1 MRHTVARDLP
11 ITADGLA
18 GRNLPFHLKDKRK
31 MKPVSNQIVMG
42 RLALA
47 GMLVTTIGAQAAL
60 PSQLPPMPPL
70 PTPLP
75 HDSVNMADSN
85 SAPEVKLELPITAG
99 PFAPNWESIEK
110 NYPGTPAWLREA
122 KFGIWV
128 HFGPQAAGMSGDWYA
143 RRMYAPGTL
152 AYNNHLKNQG
162 HPSSVGYKEVLRDW
176 KPSKLDP
183 AKLTA
188 MYKAAGARFL
198 IVQGVHHD
206 NFDLWDSRYQPWNS
220 TRMGPKRDL
229 VGEWSKAAKA
239 AGMRYGV
246 AFHHEYSWWWW
257 QTAYGSDKE
266 GALAGA
272 PYDGHLTAADGKGHW
287 WEGLDPR
294 RLYNVDLREYKGVTA
309 AAYSEWNPPPAGLFG
324 RHSAYATW
332 YATQWALRMMDVVER
347 YDPDFIYTDGTGAQP
362 FSGSH
367 TGAGIKA
374 DATQRVMADFYN
386 QTLKKRGKVDTF
398 SIIKFRPTTN
408 GTVNTEEGSIP
419 AGIKSDQ
426 PWIAETPVGDWY
438 YGPGF
443 TYDSGAVIRYILE
456 QVSRDGNVAICIS
469 PLPDGSL
476 DEGSTRMLKEV
487 GAWMQLNGQGI
498 YGSKAWVVLGE
509 GEDGKLRTLPGG
521 KIGKLQA
528 EFQFGPKDFRFTVGS
543 DGSLYAFSMTVPA
556 AGSEIRIRSLGK
568 AANLLG
574 KPVSAITLLG
584 HAGAPLRWKQ
594 EDDALVITAPKG
606 MPFATAIAFNI
617 R

>member
-1 MRHTVARDLP
+1 MKSLHTKKVP
-11 ITADGLA
+11 
-18 GRNLPFHLKDKRK
+18 GRVL
-31 MKPVSNQIVMG
+31 
-42 RLALA
+42 LA
-47 GMLVTTIGAQAAL
+47 GMLAATIAAHAAPPSRLPSMPPMPAL
-60 PSQLPPMPPL
+60 PSPL
-70 PTPLP
+70 PQ
-75 HDSVNMADSN
+75 DSVDMAAHD
-85 SAPEVKLELPITAG
+85 SAPEVKLALPITAG
-99 PFAPNWESIEK
+99 PFEPTWESIEK

-143 RRMYAPGTL
+143 RRMYAPGTP
-152 AYNNHLKNQG
+152 AYDNHLKNQG
-162 HPSSVGYKEVLRDW
+162 HPSRVGYKEMLRDW
-176 KPSKLDP
+176 NPSKLDP

-188 MYKAAGARFL
+188 LYKAAGARFL

-229 VGEWSKAAKA
+229 VGEWSKAARE

-257 QTAYGSDKE
+257 QTAFGSDKQ
-266 GALAGA
+266 GPLAGV
-272 PYDGHLTAADGKGHW
+272 PYDGALTMADGKGKW

-294 RLYNVDLREYKGVTA
+294 RLYNVDLREYKGVA
-309 AAYSEWNPPPAGLFG
+309 AAAQTDWNPPPAGLFS
-324 RHSAYATW
+324 RHTAYTKW

-347 YDPDFIYTDGTGAQP
+347 YDPDFIYTDGTGPQP
-362 FSGSH
+362 FSGTH
-367 TGAGIKA
+367 TGTGIKS
-374 DATQRVMADFYN
+374 DATQRVIADFYN

-408 GTVNTEEGSIP
+408 GTVNTEEGSVP
-419 AGIKSDQ
+419 DGIKSDQ
-426 PWIAETPVGDWY
+426 AWIAETPVGDWY

-476 DEGSTRMLKEV
+476 DAGSTRMLEEV

-498 YGSKAWVVLGE
+498 YGSKAWAVPGE
-509 GEDGKLRTLPGG
+509 GAGGKLRTLPGG
-521 KIGKLQA
+521 KIGKEQA
-528 EFQFGPKDFRFTVGS
+528 EFRFGPKDFRFTVGG
-543 DGSLYAFSMTVPA
+543 DGSLYAYSMAVPA
-556 AGSEIRIRSLGK
+556 AGSELRIASLGR
-568 AANLLG
+568 AAKLLG
-574 KPVSAITLLG
+574 KPVASVTLLG

-594 EDDALVITAPKG
+594 EDDALVITVPEG
-606 MPFATAIAFNI
+606 MSFATAVGFNI